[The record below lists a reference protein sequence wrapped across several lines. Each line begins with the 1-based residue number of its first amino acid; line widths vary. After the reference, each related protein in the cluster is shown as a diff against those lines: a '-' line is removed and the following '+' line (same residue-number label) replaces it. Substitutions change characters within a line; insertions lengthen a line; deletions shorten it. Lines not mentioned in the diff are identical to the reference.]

1 MRFLDGFLSVVTIT
15 SGIFGSCFLI
25 AGGVGLVF
33 NRCEVLEVVSV
44 IDVLPATHGIHMCN
58 VNFVYSSS
66 RLPGTL
72 YTQCPTRAGGDIA
85 VCYSETHP
93 NRFTAA
99 EFETDLNVESRQLI
113 FIMIYVGAGMVAL
126 CMLSLLAVG
135 GLATRPEPLYEETK
149 IGLMKK

>member
-1 MRFLDGFLSVVTIT
+1 MRFLDEVLSVAVIA
-15 SGIFGSCFLI
+15 SGLFGSCFLI

-44 IDVLPATHGIHMCN
+44 IDVLPAAHGIHVCN

-85 VCYSETHP
+85 VCYSEPHP
-93 NRFTAA
+93 ERFMAA
-99 EFETDLNVESRQLI
+99 EFESGLNIVSRRLS
-113 FIMIYVGAGMVAL
+113 FIMIYFGAGLVAL
-126 CMLSLLAVG
+126 CVLSLLAAG
-135 GLATRPEPLYEETK
+135 ATRPEPTYEETK
-149 IGLMKK
+149 TLLMK